1 MNNDLISRAAL
12 KTALANNTLIRD
24 FNLQFDGI
32 IGEIIDN
39 APTVEQHY
47 VSDLPDD
54 VIKTLQT
61 LAIDYSDGIAIFE
74 RKRPQGKWIEINE
87 RIGIGEDN
95 IYTSFKCPF
104 CGYIDL
110 HDNNYCVKCGADM
123 RKGGADMGGKDND
136 VS

>member
-39 APTVEQHY
+39 APAVEPTEN
-47 VSDLPDD
+47 S
-54 VIKTLQT
+54 
-61 LAIDYSDGIAIFE
+61 AIQYSLGYQDGFLE
-74 RKRPQGKWIEINE
+74 GKKLNERPQGEWIEINE

-123 RKGGADMGGKDND
+123 RKGGAEND
-136 VS
+136 K